1 MFYFNI
7 LNWYLDYHKRRE
19 YILMLELNYEHDFM
33 WLSNKACNWINICIT
48 KHRFDL
54 LRCDFG
60 TIIDMACSI

>member
-33 WLSNKACNWINICIT
+33 WLSNKA
-48 KHRFDL
+48 
-54 LRCDFG
+54 
-60 TIIDMACSI
+60 